1 MQQEMHPETI
11 QPTDNMAASSQ
22 AGNQPIDARERAQ
35 ALDISQSFAV
45 SAPAGSGKTGL
56 LTQRLLKLLSVC
68 EQPEEVLAITFT
80 RKAAGEMRERLLDA
94 LLEARDTAEP
104 ENPHART
111 TWQLAK
117 QLLARDTELNWNLLQ
132 SPQRLRI
139 QTIDGLCRNIAS
151 QLPIDS
157 GLGAPG
163 EPLEQPAIAYEMA
176 IVNLL
181 KRLENAAPDSELATL
196 LLHLDNNLP
205 EVTNLLQTL
214 LEKRE
219 QWLEPL
225 MSVHDDAAEDYFHF
239 VIDELIAETL
249 GDFKTALG
257 SFSGELV
264 MLADYAGSN
273 LQQDKPD
280 HNISQCAGLAGL
292 PDCNSESLPQWLA
305 LADLLTTTTGTF
317 RKSRGITKAI
327 GFPAADKK
335 SPDPEKARDFK
346 DRMIALLGEIGEHPQ
361 LLEAITEVRKLP
373 AGMVDSQW
381 QILRALSKVL
391 PLLVAE
397 LKLVFQQLGATDFT
411 EVAQAALVALGN
423 PEQPTDLALKL
434 DVQIRHILV
443 DEFQDTSQLQLELLQ
458 RLTAGWEAN
467 DGRSLFIVGDGMQSC
482 YGFRN
487 ANVGIFLDARAHGI
501 GELRLT
507 PLNLQVNFRSSN
519 AVVDW
524 VNRTF
529 AAAFPPKDNISRGAV
544 RYLTSTAFKP
554 QSWPDA
560 PVSFYGCIDDE
571 QRTREAAQVAK
582 LIQELQQRSPDGS
595 IAVLVRN
602 KKHLEQVLPA
612 LTHAGIPFQ
621 AQDLAPLAS
630 RMVVLDLLSLT
641 RALADPSDRLS
652 WLALLRAPWC
662 GLALPDLHA
671 VATSGLAD
679 QSPRDPKIPPLL
691 NVLAPEAIE
700 GIAGVSDDGRVRLQS
715 TAPIIRSAWE
725 SRGRKPLRVWI
736 EGVWIALGGPA
747 AVADKRELS
756 NVEDFF
762 QLLEKFDQGGAIGD
776 WQQFEQALDR
786 LFARPAQEA
795 RVQIMT
801 IHKSKGLEFDHVLIP
816 GLDRTGGAGGSDQLL
831 RWCSWLNRDAHN
843 RFLLAPKSPR
853 SGKDPLYEYIKYDN
867 SERERLEGTRLLY
880 VGCTRAIHSLHLLGC
895 VKPSEKEDEGFKK
908 PAAASLLASIW
919 PALDPFEPW
928 CHWLEPEE
936 AQARESAPENNDF
949 LLRLP
954 QQWSQPQFPQAQHL
968 ARYRMKDYQ
977 PGESDEPNLPE
988 LGQVH
993 LRWFRHAGTV
1003 AHESLATLSQD
1014 PSWRERE
1021 PAEIADEL
1029 RPLWQLRLTQLGLN
1043 GNRLADAVEKVEQA
1057 ILRTLHC
1064 PHGCWLLDSGHRE
1077 AASELELHSGGRQ
1090 LRRSIVDRTFIDSDG
1105 CRWIIDY
1112 KTAEPSEG
1120 ENPDT
1125 FIRAQLERY
1134 RNQLDG
1140 YRTLFYQRGESQVR
1154 CALYFPLLQQ
1164 LAELPAL

>member
-1 MQQEMHPETI
+1 MQATD
-11 QPTDNMAASSQ
+11 QPTVTTPAAS
-22 AGNQPIDARERAQ
+22 NQPVDAAERAQ
-35 ALDISQSFAV
+35 ALDISRSFAV

-94 LLEARDTAEP
+94 LLEARDTQEP
-104 ENPHART
+104 ENPHAKA
-111 TWQLAK
+111 TWQLAR
-117 QLLARDTELNWNLLQ
+117 QLLARDAELNWNLLQ

-163 EPLEQPAIAYEMA
+163 EPLEQPGIAYEMA
-176 IVNLL
+176 IINLL
-181 KRLENAAPDSELATL
+181 KRLEQAEPDSELNTL

-225 MSVHDDAAEDYFHF
+225 MSVHAEQAEDYFHF
-239 VIDELIAETL
+239 VIDELVGEAL
-249 GDFKTALG
+249 SDFQAALG
-257 SFSGELV
+257 SFAGELV

-273 LQQDKPD
+273 LQKDKPE
-280 HNISQCAGLAGL
+280 HNIAQCARLAGI
-292 PDCNSESLPQWLA
+292 PDCTSDALPQWLA

-335 SPDPEKARDFK
+335 SPDHEKAKAFK
-346 DRMIALLGEIGEHPQ
+346 DRMIELLGEIGENQP
-361 LLEAITEVRKLP
+361 LLEAIAEVRKLP

-423 PEQPTDLALKL
+423 PSEPTDLALKL
-434 DVQIRHILV
+434 DIQIRHILV

-458 RLTAGWEAN
+458 RLTAGWETN

-501 GELRLT
+501 GDLTLT

-529 AAAFPPKDNISRGAV
+529 TEAFPPKDNISRGAV
-544 RYLTSTAFKP
+544 RYLPSTAFKP
-554 QSWPDA
+554 QTWPDA

-571 QRTREAAQVAK
+571 HRTREAEQVAQ
-582 LIQELQQRSPDGS
+582 LVQDLQQRSPDSS
-595 IAVLVRN
+595 IAILVRN
-602 KKHLEQVLPA
+602 KKHLEQILPA
-612 LTHAGIPFQ
+612 LTRAGIPFQ

-652 WLALLRAPWC
+652 WLAILRAPWC
-662 GLALPDLHA
+662 GLSLPDLYA
-671 VATSGLAD
+671 VSQWGLAD
-679 QSPRDPKIPPLL
+679 GNPRDPKMPPLL
-691 NVLAPEAIE
+691 NAMSEESIGAIP
-700 GIAGVSDDGRVRLQS
+700 GLSNDGRNRLS
-715 TAPIIRSAWE
+715 NTATLIRTAWQN
-725 SRGRKPLRVWI
+725 RGRKPLRVWL
-736 EGVWIALGGPA
+736 EGLWMALGGPA
-747 AVADKRELS
+747 TAADKRDLS

-762 QLLEKFDQGGAIGD
+762 QLLEKYDQGGQIGD
-776 WQQFEQALDR
+776 WKQFEQALDK
-786 LFARPAQEA
+786 LFARPSQEA

-831 RWCSWLNRDAHN
+831 RWCSWLNREADN

-895 VKPSEKEDEGFKK
+895 VKPSDKEDEGFKS
-908 PAAASLLASIW
+908 PGAASLLASIW
-919 PALDPFEPW
+919 HALDPFEPW
-928 CHWLEPEE
+928 CHWLEPEDDAPQE
-936 AQARESAPENNDF
+936 SSAQGEDD

-954 QQWSQPQFPQAQHL
+954 QQWAKPEFPQEQYL
-968 ARYRMKDYQ
+968 ARFRMKDYE
-977 PGESDEPNLPE
+977 PAESDEPNLPE

-1003 AHESLATLSQD
+1003 AHETLATLSENAD
-1014 PSWRERE
+1014 WTERDAGALA
-1021 PAEIADEL
+1021 AEL
-1029 RPLWQLRLTQLGLN
+1029 QPLWQLRLGQLGLS
-1043 GNRLADAVEKVEQA
+1043 GNRLSDACDKVEQA
-1057 ILRTLHC
+1057 VLRTVNC
-1064 PHGCWLLDSGHRE
+1064 PQGRWILDHRHRD

-1090 LRRSIVDRTFIDSDG
+1090 LRRFIVDRTFIDTDG
-1105 CRWIIDY
+1105 TRWIIDY
-1112 KTAEPSEG
+1112 KTAEPAEG
-1120 ENPDT
+1120 EDPQA
-1125 FIRAQLERY
+1125 FVEAQLERY

-1140 YRTLFYQRGESQVR
+1140 YRKLFYQRGEHAVR
-1154 CALYFPLLQQ
+1154 CALYFPLMRR

>member
-1 MQQEMHPETI
+1 MQ
-11 QPTDNMAASSQ
+11 AANTNTPS
-22 AGNQPIDARERAQ
+22 NQPIDANERAQ

-68 EQPEEVLAITFT
+68 DQPEEVLAITFT

-104 ENPHART
+104 ENPHAKV
-111 TWQLAK
+111 TWQLAR
-117 QLLARDTELNWNLLQ
+117 QLLARDAELNWNLLQ

-163 EPLEQPAIAYEMA
+163 EPLEQPGIAYEMA
-176 IVNLL
+176 IINLL
-181 KRLENAAPDSELATL
+181 KRLEQAESDSELGTL

-225 MSVHDDAAEDYFHF
+225 MSVHSAEAEDYFHY

-249 GDFKTALG
+249 ADFRTALG
-257 SFSGELV
+257 SIAGELV

-273 LQQDKPD
+273 LQKDKPE
-280 HNISQCAGLAGL
+280 HNISQCAGLTGL
-292 PDCNSESLPQWLA
+292 PECTSASLPQWLA

-335 SPDPEKARDFK
+335 SPDAEKAKACK
-346 DRMIALLGEIGEHPQ
+346 DRMIELLGEIGEDQ
-361 LLEAITEVRKLP
+361 SLLDAIAEVRKLP
-373 AGMVDSQW
+373 AGMVESQW
-381 QILRALSKVL
+381 QILRALSQVL

-423 PEQPTDLALKL
+423 PEHPTDLALKL

-458 RLTAGWEAN
+458 RLTAGWETN

-501 GELRLT
+501 GDLKLT

-544 RYLTSTAFKP
+544 RYLPSTAFKP
-554 QSWPDA
+554 QTWPDP

-571 QRTREAAQVAK
+571 QRTREGAQVAK
-582 LIQELQQRSPDGS
+582 LIQDLQQRAPEDS

-612 LTHAGIPFQ
+612 LNRAGIPYQ

-641 RALADPSDRLS
+641 RAMADPSDRLS
-652 WLALLRAPWC
+652 WLAVLRAPWC
-662 GLALPDLHA
+662 GLTLPDLYA
-671 VATSGLAD
+671 VANAGLGD
-679 QSPRDPKIPPLL
+679 LSPRDPKIPPLL
-691 NVLAPEAIE
+691 NALASEAIE
-700 GIAGVSDDGRVRLQS
+700 QIQPLSDDGRARLRDV
-715 TAPIIRSAWE
+715 AAVLRAAWE

-736 EGVWIALGGPA
+736 EGLWLALGGPA
-747 AVADKRELS
+747 TVADHRELS
-756 NVEDFF
+756 NVEDYF
-762 QLLEKFDQGGAIGD
+762 QLLEKYDQGGSIGD
-776 WQQFEQALDR
+776 WRQFEQALDK

-831 RWCSWLNRDAHN
+831 RWCNWLNRDAHN

-853 SGKDPLYEYIKYDN
+853 QGKDPLYEYIKYDN

-880 VGCTRAIHSLHLLGC
+880 VGCTRAIHSLHLLAC
-895 VKPSEKEDEGFKK
+895 VKPSDKEDEGFKK
-908 PAAASLLASIW
+908 PGAASLLASIW

-928 CHWLEPEE
+928 CHWLEAEGPQQVST
-936 AQARESAPENNDF
+936 AQSADSGDY

-954 QQWSQPQFPQAQHL
+954 PQWAQPQFPQEQHL
-968 ARYRMKDYQ
+968 ARFRMKDYQ
-977 PGESDEPNLPE
+977 PAESEEPNLPE

-1003 AHESLATLSQD
+1003 AHESLATLSQNTD
-1014 PSWRERE
+1014 WKDRQ
-1021 PAEIADEL
+1021 AADIAKELQPLWEL
-1029 RPLWQLRLTQLGLN
+1029 RLGQLGLN
-1043 GNRLADAVEKVEQA
+1043 GNRLQDAVEKVEQA
-1057 ILRTLHC
+1057 VLRTLNC
-1064 PHGCWLLDSGHRE
+1064 ATGRWLLDDGHRE
-1077 AASELELHSGGRQ
+1077 AAAELELHSGGQQ
-1090 LRRSIVDRTFIDSDG
+1090 LRRSIVDRTFIDHDG

-1112 KTAEPSEG
+1112 KTAEPAEG
-1120 ENPDT
+1120 ESTEDFLST
-1125 FIRAQLERY
+1125 QLERY

-1140 YRTLFYQRGESQVR
+1140 YRKLFYQRGETHIR
-1154 CALYFPLLQQ
+1154 CALYFPLLQTM
-1164 LAELPAL
+1164 AELPAQ